1 MTKQRQRLETLLL
14 KLTRQEEELKRKIE
28 EVNAKIKAE
37 KNTEITGM
45 VDVFDLTPEEL
56 KEVLLL
62 YKDGKEKELTEQ
74 TKALAGRLDQ
84 KGTIKESEESE
95 ERTNVI

>member
-74 TKALAGRLDQ
+74 TKASAGRLDQ
-84 KGTIKESEESE
+84 KETIKESEESE
-95 ERTNVI
+95 ERTNAI